1 MWMKGIIIKGI
12 GGFYYVM
19 VPPEG
24 IIYQCKARGIF
35 KKQGITPMVGDNV
48 EIATSENSDAII
60 NEILSRH
67 NSFIRPPISNV
78 DCLCVVFSFRDPE
91 PNRAIMDRFLVMA
104 EASTTDVV
112 LCMNKADLAD
122 EKQLHYIRTV
132 YESIYPV
139 VYVNGRSGVGIDT
152 LKKLLKGRKTSLAGP
167 SGVGKSTILNLLLPE
182 ADAEVGEISKKTSRG
197 KHTTRHVEIFDAG
210 DNTLIFDTP
219 GFTSFD
225 VLEVEPE
232 QLQYQYPEMAEHL
245 GKCRFD
251 NCRHI
256 EEPGCSVR
264 DAVAVGGISE
274 SRYASY
280 REQMEELMLRLKNK
294 Y

>member
-1 MWMKGIIIKGI
+1 MGMKGIIIKGI

-24 IIYQCKARGIF
+24 TIYQCKARGIF
-35 KKQGITPMVGDNV
+35 KKQGVTPMVGDDV
-48 EIATSENSDAII
+48 EIVTHENSDAII
-60 NEILSRH
+60 NEIFPRR

-78 DCLCVVFSFRDPE
+78 DCLCVVFSFRNPE
-91 PNRAIMDRFLVMA
+91 PNRAVMDRFLVMA
-104 EASTTDVV
+104 EASNTDVI
-112 LCMNKADLAD
+112 LCMNKFDMADD
-122 EKQLHYIRTV
+122 KQLHYIRTV

-139 VYVNGRSGVGIDT
+139 VYVCGRSGMGIDT
-152 LKKLLKGRKTSLAGP
+152 LKEMIKGRKTSLAGP

-182 ADAEVGEISKKTSRG
+182 ADAEVGEISKRTSRG

-225 VLEVEPE
+225 VLEAEPE
-232 QLQYQYPEMAEHL
+232 QLQHLYPEMADFL

-256 EEPGCSVR
+256 EEPGCMVR
-264 DAVAVGGISE
+264 DAVARGTISD